1 MMAGYEG
8 LARDLSQLETNKYYE
23 WILNNMYN
31 SKAYLNTSDQNSK
44 LPKSIHFVFATLFWP
59 I

>member
-1 MMAGYEG
+1 MAGYEG
-8 LARDLSQLETNKYYE
+8 LARDLRQLETDKYFG
-23 WILNNMYN
+23 WILNNS
-31 SKAYLNTSDQNSK
+31 SKAYLSVNTSDQNGK

>member
-1 MMAGYEG
+1 MAGYEG
-8 LARDLSQLETNKYYE
+8 LARDLRQLEADKYFE
-23 WILNNMYN
+23 WVLNNSN
-31 SKAYLNTSDQNSK
+31 KVYLSVNTSDQNSK

>member
-1 MMAGYEG
+1 MAGYEG
-8 LARDLSQLETNKYYE
+8 LARDLRQLETDKYFE
-23 WILNNMYN
+23 WRLNNSN
-31 SKAYLNTSDQNSK
+31 KAYLSVNTSDQNSK